1 MAELA
6 LIKTCGQGVPQR
18 EIRTHVYLNVCHPI
32 FMEDLIRR
40 IILEPSFMLDIG
52 QKLKKR
58 LLVMDV
64 YVVSAVMTGSELPE
78 SQPGNLDLFKVA
90 WEAWGG
96 REGGRR
102 RRERGDG
109 RIFLW
114 HL

>member
-1 MAELA
+1 
-6 LIKTCGQGVPQR
+6 
-18 EIRTHVYLNVCHPI
+18 
-32 FMEDLIRR
+32 
-40 IILEPSFMLDIG
+40 MLDIG

-102 RRERGDG
+102 RRERGGMGGYFSGICDVLFLDE
-109 RIFLW
+109 RI
-114 HL
+114 